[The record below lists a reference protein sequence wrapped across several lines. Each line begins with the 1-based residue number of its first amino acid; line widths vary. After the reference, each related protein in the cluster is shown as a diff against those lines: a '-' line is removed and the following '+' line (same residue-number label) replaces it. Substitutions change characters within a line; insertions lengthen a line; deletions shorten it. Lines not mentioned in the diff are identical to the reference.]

1 MDLSNQYEIVLIEFI
16 SKLSIIIC
24 RFFLYSELLNVV
36 IREVTVIIYL
46 LKCISVEKKSR
57 KKPLTNIQ
65 GESLFDDDNCQLG
78 SMGKPPNGVHF

>member
-1 MDLSNQYEIVLIEFI
+1 MLCTFFI
-16 SKLSIIIC
+16 KKLDSSLNKYA
-24 RFFLYSELLNVV
+24 FFLYSELLNVV

-46 LKCISVEKKSR
+46 LKFISVEKKSR